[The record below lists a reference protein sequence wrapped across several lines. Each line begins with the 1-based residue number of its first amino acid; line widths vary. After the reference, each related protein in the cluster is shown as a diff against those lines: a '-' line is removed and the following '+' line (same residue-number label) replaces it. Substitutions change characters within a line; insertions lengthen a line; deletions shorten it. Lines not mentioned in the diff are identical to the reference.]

1 MKILIINLPA
11 SIERLHFQ
19 QKQFSKLGLVF
30 EILPAVSITNISE
43 QQYQQQ
49 AFGWQRPLRKVE
61 LACFLSHKT
70 AWEKVV
76 ELNQPCLIL
85 EDDAVLVKNSREV
98 LESIEKNKFSD
109 IDLINLEVRSRKKIV
124 SKQPKVSLLNGQ
136 FKLFELYQ
144 ERTGT
149 GGYMI
154 YPSGAKK
161 LLTRLQNV
169 SPAPADAF
177 IFSDYSLNSLQIEPA
192 LLIQED
198 QMVAYGL
205 TDQLQLDSII
215 GRSEHH
221 KPVYHS
227 LSEKIVFK
235 QRRLVG
241 QLAMAIR
248 YIQVMPKA
256 EKRFIA
262 LNKTDFDWIK

>member
-11 SIERLHFQ
+11 SIERLHLQ
-19 QKQFSKLGLVF
+19 QEQFSKLGLDF

-85 EDDAVLVKNSREV
+85 EDDAILAKNSRQV
-98 LESIEKNKFSD
+98 LENIEQQQLID
-109 IDLINLEVRSRKKIV
+109 VDLINLEVRSRKKIV
-124 SKQPKVSLLNGQ
+124 SKQPKVNLLNGQ

-144 ERTGT
+144 DRTGAA
-149 GGYMI
+149 GYI
-154 YPSGAKK
+154 LYPSGAKK
-161 LLTRLQNV
+161 LISRLMYA
-169 SPAPADAF
+169 APAIADGF
-177 IFSDYSLNSLQIEPA
+177 ICASYELCSLQIEPA
-192 LLIQED
+192 LVIQQD
-198 QMVAYGL
+198 QM
-205 TDQLQLDSII
+205 DQYLITSRLHFDSTI

-221 KPVYHS
+221 KPVYRS
-227 LSEKIVFK
+227 ISEKITFK
-235 QRRLVG
+235 RRRLVG
-241 QLAMAIR
+241 QLTMAIR
-248 YIQVMPKA
+248 YLQVMPKSS
-256 EKRFIA
+256 KRFIT

>member
-1 MKILIINLPA
+1 MNVLIIHLLG
-11 SIERLHFQ
+11 SKERLDFQ
-19 QKQFSKLGLVF
+19 RQQFARLQLNF
-30 EILPAVSITNISE
+30 EILPAISIANISE
-43 QQYQQQ
+43 QQYHEQ

-85 EDDAVLVKNSREV
+85 EDDAVLAKNSREV
-98 LESIEKNKFSD
+98 LENIEQQQFSD

-144 ERTGT
+144 DRTGAA
-149 GGYMI
+149 GYI
-154 YPSGAKK
+154 LYPSGAKK
-161 LLTRLQNV
+161 LINRLKHT
-169 SPAPADAF
+169 APAIADGF
-177 IFSDYSLNSLQIEPA
+177 ICASYELFGLQIEPA
-192 LLIQED
+192 LIIQ
-198 QMVAYGL
+198 Q
-205 TDQLQLDSII
+205 DQLDQYQVTSTLHFDSTI

-221 KPVYHS
+221 KPVYRN

-256 EKRFIA
+256 SKRFIV
-262 LNKTDFDWIK
+262 LNKTDFDWVK